1 VPDRRIHRP
10 NYDTIFALVEPA
22 SRVLDLGCGEGQ
34 LLARLIAEKQVQGRG
49 VDIQESM
56 VRACI
61 ARGLSVFQGDLD
73 EGLKDFATGSYDY
86 VILNQTLQATH
97 RPVLV
102 VSEMLRV
109 GRRAI
114 VAFPNFG
121 HLPVRLQLLLSGR
134 MPVTPELPYQ
144 WHDTPNIHL
153 CTRRDFIIH
162 CRSHGIRIERIVDLG
177 RPAWLCR
184 IWPNLL
190 AREVIFVLSAGAGDA
205 GEPVAGADTRFPA

>member
-1 VPDRRIHRP
+1 MPDNGIRRP
-10 NYDTIFALVEPA
+10 NYDAIVALIERG
-22 SRVLDLGCGEGQ
+22 SRVLDLGCGDGQ
-34 LLARLIAEKQVQGRG
+34 LLARLAAEKQARGRG
-49 VDIQESM
+49 VDIQEDM

-61 ARGLSVFQGDLD
+61 ARGISVFQGNLD

-97 RPVLV
+97 QPVLV

-121 HLPVRLQLLLSGR
+121 HLPVRLQLLLRGR

-144 WHDTPNIHL
+144 WYDTPNIHL
-153 CTRRDFIIH
+153 CTRRDFVVH
-162 CRSHGIRIERIVDLG
+162 CRSNGIRIERILDLG

-184 IWPNLL
+184 LRPGLM
-190 AREVIFVLSAGAGDA
+190 AREVIFVLSKGQH
-205 GEPVAGADTRFPA
+205 

>member
-1 VPDRRIHRP
+1 VSVPDNGIRRP
-10 NYDTIFALVEPA
+10 NYDAIVGLIERG
-22 SRVLDLGCGEGQ
+22 SRVLDLGCGDGQ
-34 LLARLIAEKQVQGRG
+34 LLARLTAEKQARGRG
-49 VDIQESM
+49 VDIQEDM

-61 ARGLSVFQGDLD
+61 ARGISVFQGNLD

-121 HLPVRLQLLLSGR
+121 HLPVRLQLLLRGR
-134 MPVTPELPYQ
+134 MPVTPELSYQ

-153 CTRRDFIIH
+153 CTRRDFVVH
-162 CRSHGIRIERIVDLG
+162 CLTHGIRIERILDLG
-177 RPAWLCR
+177 RPGIPCR
-184 IWPNLL
+184 LWPGLF
-190 AREVIFVLSAGAGDA
+190 AREVIFILRAGSGDA
-205 GEPVAGADTRFPA
+205 GEPSPAAD

>member
-1 VPDRRIHRP
+1 MAEAKVHRL
-10 NYDTIFALVEPA
+10 NYDTIVELVEPG
-22 SRVLDLGCGEGQ
+22 SRVLDLGCGDGE
-34 LLARLIAEKQVQGRG
+34 LLARLIAEKSVQARG

-61 ARGLSVFQGDLD
+61 ARGISVFQGNLD
-73 EGLKDFATGSYDY
+73 EGLKDFPTRSYDY

-97 RPVLV
+97 RPLLV

-121 HLPVRLQLLLSGR
+121 HLPVRLQLLATGR

-153 CTRRDFIIH
+153 CTRRDFAVH
-162 CRSHGIRIERIVDLG
+162 CRSHGIHIERVIDLG

-184 IWPNLL
+184 LWPWVF
-190 AREVIFVLSAGAGDA
+190 AREVIFILKAGAADA
-205 GEPVAGADTRFPA
+205 GEP

>member
-1 VPDRRIHRP
+1 VPDNGIRRP
-10 NYDTIFALVEPA
+10 NYDAIVGLIERG
-22 SRVLDLGCGEGQ
+22 SRVLDLGCGDGQ
-34 LLARLIAEKQVQGRG
+34 LLARLTAEKQARGRG
-49 VDIQESM
+49 VDIQEDM

-61 ARGLSVFQGDLD
+61 ARGISVFQGNLD

-97 RPVLV
+97 QPVLV

-121 HLPVRLQLLLSGR
+121 HLPVRLQLLLRGR

-144 WHDTPNIHL
+144 WYDTPNIHL
-153 CTRRDFIIH
+153 CTRRDFVLH
-162 CRSHGIRIERIVDLG
+162 CRSQGIRIERILDLG
-177 RPAWLCR
+177 RPRWLCR
-184 IWPNLL
+184 LWPGLL
-190 AREVIFVLSAGAGDA
+190 AREVIFVLAKDQH
-205 GEPVAGADTRFPA
+205 

>member
-1 VPDRRIHRP
+1 MPDRDLPRP
-10 NYDTIFALVEPA
+10 DYETIVRLVEPG

-34 LLARLIAEKQVQGRG
+34 LLARLIAEKRVRGRG

-73 EGLKDFATGSYDY
+73 EGLKQFADGCYDY
-86 VILNQTLQATH
+86 VILNQTLQATR

-102 VSEMLRV
+102 LSEMLRV

-121 HLPVRLQLLLSGR
+121 HLPVRLQLLLRGR
-134 MPVTPELPYQ
+134 MPVTAELPYQ
-144 WHDTPNIHL
+144 WYDTPNIHL
-153 CTRRDFIIH
+153 CTRRDFVSY
-162 CRSHGIRIERIVDLG
+162 CRRCGIRIERIVDLG

-184 IWPNLL
+184 LWPGLL
-190 AREVIFVLSAGAGDA
+190 AREAVFVLSAQEGRGL
-205 GEPVAGADTRFPA
+205 P

>member
-1 VPDRRIHRP
+1 MPDNGIRRP
-10 NYDTIFALVEPA
+10 NYDAIVGLIERG
-22 SRVLDLGCGEGQ
+22 SRVLDLGCGDGQ
-34 LLARLIAEKQVQGRG
+34 LLARLTAEKQARGRG
-49 VDIQESM
+49 VDIQEDM

-61 ARGLSVFQGDLD
+61 ARGISVFQGNLD

-97 RPVLV
+97 QPVLV

-121 HLPVRLQLLLSGR
+121 HLPVRLQLLLRGR

-144 WHDTPNIHL
+144 WYDTPNIHL
-153 CTRRDFIIH
+153 CTRRDFVVH
-162 CRSHGIRIERIVDLG
+162 CRSNGIRIERILNLG

-184 IWPNLL
+184 LWPGLM
-190 AREVIFVLSAGAGDA
+190 AREVIFVLSKGQH
-205 GEPVAGADTRFPA
+205 